1 MFRKQRQ
8 AESYAAANSLPK
20 EVLDLLDS
28 IDVEFLVLDAQD
40 RVIANSPQIN
50 TTGLVKDGRIIFQ
63 PLNNLVKKARRNNEN
78 QVDELTLPRNQISRS
93 TILRTVNVIPIG
105 NSGQVSV
112 LIQDESESQR
122 LDATRRDFVSN
133 ISHELKTPIGGL
145 SILGEAILEAIDDP
159 EALKNF
165 AARIGTE
172 TKRLSKLVQEI
183 INLSRVQDTD
193 PLEGDLLVELNDVIN
208 EAIDSTKIN
217 ADNRKIQIFFQ
228 TGPELFVIGDKNQ
241 LVTAVRNILDNAVNY
256 SPANTTVSVE
266 LRKNDDIAEIS
277 IKDQGIG
284 IPESD
289 LSRIFERF
297 YRVDPARS
305 RETGGTGLG
314 LSIVKHI
321 ITNHGG
327 EISVWSKPS
336 AGSTFTL
343 QLPLVTSTE
352 KEVIQ

>member
-1 MFRKQRQ
+1 MLRKQRKSTPS
-8 AESYAAANSLPK
+8 ASNSALPI
-20 EVLDLLDS
+20 EVLNLLEA
-28 IDVEFLVLDAQD
+28 IDVEFLVLDKQD
-40 RVIANSPQIN
+40 NVISNSTQVN
-50 TTGLVKDGRIIFQ
+50 TSGLIKDGRIIFH
-63 PLNNLVKKARRNNEN
+63 PITNLVKKARRNSEH
-78 QVDELTLPRNQISRS
+78 QIDELLLPRNQFSRATVQRS
-93 TILRTVNVIPIG
+93 VNVVPIG
-105 NSGQVSV
+105 TEGQVAV

-145 SILGEAILEAIDDP
+145 SILGEAILEAINDP
-159 EALKNF
+159 EALRNF

-183 INLSRVQDTD
+183 INLSRVQDTN
-193 PLEGDLLVELNDVIN
+193 PLEGSNLIELNDVIT
-208 EAIDSTKIN
+208 EAIDSTKIT
-217 ADNRKIQIFFQ
+217 AENRNIQILFQ
-228 TGPELFVIGDKNQ
+228 NCEELFVIGEKTQ
-241 LVTAVRNILDNAVNY
+241 LVTAVKNILDNAINY
-256 SPANTTVSVE
+256 SPESTMISVQ
-266 LRKNDDIAEIS
+266 LRKNEDIGEIT

-284 IPESD
+284 ISESD
-289 LSRIFERF
+289 LERIFERF

-327 EISVWSKPS
+327 EISVWSTPG

-343 QLPLVTSTE
+343 QLPLVNVSE
-352 KEVIQ
+352 KAESE

>member
-1 MFRKQRQ
+1 MFRKQRK
-8 AESYAAANSLPK
+8 AEAFTTANSLPK
-20 EVLDLLDS
+20 EALDLLDS
-28 IDVEFLVLDAQD
+28 IDVEFVVLDSQD
-40 RVIANSPQIN
+40 RVIANSPQMN
-50 TTGLVKDGRIIFQ
+50 TSGLIKENRITFQ
-63 PLNNLVKKARRNNEN
+63 PIINLVKKARRNSEN
-78 QVDELTLPRNQISRS
+78 QVDELTLPRNQFGRA
-93 TILRTVNVIPIG
+93 TILRSVNVVPIG
-105 NSGQVSV
+105 STGQVAV

-159 EALKNF
+159 EALRNF

-172 TKRLSKLVQEI
+172 TKRLSNLVQEI

-193 PLEGDLLVELNDVIN
+193 PLERDILVELNDVIN
-208 EAIDSTKIN
+208 EAIDSTKIT
-217 ADNRKIQIFFQ
+217 AGNRHIQIFFQ
-228 TGPELFVIGDKNQ
+228 PVSELFVIGDKNQ
-241 LVTAVRNILDNAVNY
+241 LVTAVKNILDNAVNY
-256 SPANTTVSVE
+256 SPENTMVSVE
-266 LRKNDDIAEIS
+266 LRKNEDIAEIM

-289 LSRIFERF
+289 LDRIFERF

-327 EISVWSKPS
+327 EITVWSTPD

-343 QLPLVTSTE
+343 QLPLVNVSE
-352 KEVIQ
+352 KADS

>member
-1 MFRKQRQ
+1 MFRKQRRVD
-8 AESYAAANSLPK
+8 SSPVVTTLPK
-20 EVLDLLDS
+20 EALDLLDS
-28 IDVEFLVLDAQD
+28 IDVEFIVVDSQEK
-40 RVIANSPQIN
+40 VIANSLLIN
-50 TTGLVKDGRIIFQ
+50 TSGLIKDGRIVYQ
-63 PLNNLVKKARRNNEN
+63 PISNLVKKARRNSEN
-78 QVDELTLPRNQISRS
+78 QVDELTLPRNQFGKA
-93 TILRTVNVIPIG
+93 TIQRTVNAIPIG
-105 NSGQVSV
+105 TSGQIAV

-145 SILGEAILEAIDDP
+145 SILGEAIYEAIDDP

-193 PLEGDLLVELNDVIN
+193 PLESANLIELNDAIT
-208 EAIDSTKIN
+208 EAIDATKIT
-217 ADNRKIQIFFQ
+217 AENRKIQIFFNYIE
-228 TGPELFVIGDKNQ
+228 PLHVLGDKSQ
-241 LVTAVRNILDNAVNY
+241 LVTAIKNILDNAVNY
-256 SPANTTVSVE
+256 SPENTMVSVE
-266 LRKNDDIAEIS
+266 LRKNEDIAEIS

-284 IPESD
+284 ISEAD
-289 LSRIFERF
+289 LERIFERF

-327 EISVWSKPS
+327 EISVWSTPGS
-336 AGSTFTL
+336 GSTFTL
-343 QLPLVTSTE
+343 QLPLVNINE
-352 KEVIQ
+352 KADA